1 MNSEKK
7 SRATWRTSWKR
18 KSMIPVMLLGISLG
32 NVYAANE
39 DSFGI
44 EQVNQKP
51 ALSIQGKVT
60 DQAGEP
66 LIGASIV
73 IRDTKEGTIA
83 DMEGKYTLKASEG
96 QVLEFSY
103 LGYRTETVAITHKT
117 DINVVLHEMSAN
129 INEVV
134 VVGYGVQK
142 KINLTGAVSV
152 VDSKTLQGRPVANAI
167 EAIQGTT
174 PGLIIQQSNS
184 EPGNSP
190 SINIRGLNTMNNNDP
205 LVIIDG
211 IVGNLSNVAVDD
223 IEQISVLKDAAS
235 TAIYGSRASNGI
247 ILITTSKGEK
257 GRSEISY
264 NFNYGWQAPTSQ
276 ANVVDSWIYADM
288 YNEAMINSGNSP
300 KYSTEDVANFKLN
313 GPNYKW
319 LDELYETSPMQ
330 QHSVSLTGGNDK
342 TTYLVSGSFL
352 NQASMFVGPDY
363 GFKKYNGRVNI
374 SHQINE
380 YFKFTTTISYTWK
393 DLKDPSKS
401 KDQIIRQAMRMPPF
415 YPIKD
420 ENGNWTTPSGSN
432 SNSFARLWDGGYISD
447 NREDL
452 NATFK
457 GDLKLYEGLTLSGV
471 WGGRK
476 VSLHRHNQSLA
487 IDYPTAG
494 AGDAV
499 NSMLERQEQTLN
511 MTVNATLNYEKK
523 IKQHAFNAMAGYS
536 YEGEKYTWFSTSR
549 TYDEMKYPVFGDAV
563 SGDNVTNSGSGNAWA
578 LYSIFG
584 RLNYNFDERYLF
596 EFNIRD
602 DISSKFRKGNRSA
615 VFPSSSIGWRIS
627 QEKFFDSLREYIPNL
642 KVRGSFGL
650 VGNDRIDLY
659 KYMANVSVG
668 SDYILGGQL
677 VNTSSFSTYNPDI
690 KWETTRMLDAGVD
703 VGLLNNSLNVSFDY
717 FNNRTKD
724 ILVNLPVSSTYGSGT
739 LLQNAGKVKTWGWE
753 VMVNYKLTTGKV
765 MHSISGNVSDSKNVV
780 INNKGIV
787 DISSGDYTTIIQEGS
802 PLWSYYGFKSD
813 GFFQNEQEVQEG
825 PHLDG
830 VTPKPGD
837 IRYVDKNGDGV
848 VKTDDDRFV
857 IGNRYPRYTFGFTY
871 SLHWKGID
879 FSMFWQGVGKRQVW
893 LNGVATQA
901 FANNFEGPVYDF
913 HLDRWT
919 PGNPDAPYPRLTMGA
934 ESTNNSG
941 NSDFWL
947 ENAAYLRLKNLQAG
961 YTFPEQLIQKA
972 GIRYLRVYVSGQNLL
987 TCSHMR
993 GGWDPEVS
1001 QNNAAVYPV
1010 ARVISLG
1017 LNVKF

>member
-1 MNSEKK
+1 
-7 SRATWRTSWKR
+7 
-18 KSMIPVMLLGISLG
+18 MIPLMLLGITLG
-32 NVYAANE
+32 NGNAA
-39 DSFGI
+39 DRDLFRI
-44 EQVNQKP
+44 EQVNQKTVP
-51 ALSIQGKVT
+51 SIHGKVT

-66 LIGASIV
+66 LIGASII
-73 IRDTKEGTIA
+73 IRDTKEGTMA

-103 LGYRTETVAITHKT
+103 LGYRTETVTVTNKT
-117 DINVVLHEMSAN
+117 EINVILQETSAS

-152 VDSKTLQGRPVANAI
+152 VDTKTLQGRPVASAV

-190 SINIRGLNTMNNNDP
+190 SVNIRGLNTMNNNDP

-211 IVGNLSNVAVDD
+211 IVGNLSNVAVED

-247 ILITTSKGEK
+247 ILVTTSKGAQ

-264 NFNYGWQAPTSQ
+264 SFNYGWQAPTSQ

-300 KYSTEDVANFKLN
+300 KYSAEDVARFRQN

-330 QHSVSLTGGNDK
+330 QHSLSLTGGNDK

-363 GFKKYNGRVNI
+363 GFKKYNGRVNL
-374 SHQINE
+374 SHRMND

-415 YPIKD
+415 YPVKD

-452 NATFK
+452 NATIK

-476 VSLHRHNQSLA
+476 VNLHRHNQSLA

-499 NSMLERQEQTLN
+499 NSMLERFEQTLN

-523 IKQHAFNAMAGYS
+523 IKRHTFNAMIGYS

-549 TYDEMKYPVFGDAV
+549 TYDEMKYPVLGDAV
-563 SGDNVTNSGSGNAWA
+563 SGENVTNSGSGNAWA
-578 LYSIFG
+578 LYSLFG

-627 QEKFFDSLREYIPNL
+627 QETFFDSWREYIPNL
-642 KVRGSFGL
+642 KVRGSLGL

-703 VGLLNNSLNVSFDY
+703 VGLLNNSLNLSFDY

-724 ILVNLPVSSTYGSGT
+724 ILVNLPVSATYGSGT

-753 VMVNYKLTTGKV
+753 VMVNYNLATGKV

-780 INNKGIV
+780 IDNKGIV

-802 PLWSYYGFKSD
+802 PLWSYYGFKSN
-813 GFFQNEQEVQEG
+813 GFFQQEQEVQEG

-848 VKTDDDRFV
+848 IKTDDDRFV

-871 SLHWKGID
+871 SLHWKGIN

-919 PGNPDAPYPRLTMGA
+919 PGNPDASYPRLTMGA
-934 ESTNNSG
+934 ESANNSA

-947 ENAAYLRLKNLQAG
+947 ENAAYLRLKNLQVG

-972 GIRYLRVYVSGQNLL
+972 GIRYARVYVSGQNLL
-987 TCSHMR
+987 TYSHMR